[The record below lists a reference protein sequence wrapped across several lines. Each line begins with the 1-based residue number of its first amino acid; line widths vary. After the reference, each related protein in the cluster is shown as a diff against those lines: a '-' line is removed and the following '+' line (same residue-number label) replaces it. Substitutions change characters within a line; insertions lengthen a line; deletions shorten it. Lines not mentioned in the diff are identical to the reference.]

1 MTINRK
7 IFMNA
12 AFTALFAVA
21 GCSREQAGDACC
33 EGCKESADSKTSQIP
48 SLKVDLGKTV
58 LNATES
64 IKNLQNDE
72 AYKGTLKKVAATA
85 DEAVGRIGDEL
96 SLKKQ
101 ELENAKV
108 SNAAAEVVAAL
119 ESDIKA
125 LSDKYENAAAER
137 SKKMMDFVRQKHMEA
152 LQKK

>member
-12 AFTALFAVA
+12 AFAALFAAA
-21 GCSREQAGDACC
+21 GCSRGQSGDACC
-33 EGCKESADSKTSQIP
+33 EGCKERVEAKTEEKSSVNIE
-48 SLKVDLGKTV
+48 LGKTV
-58 LNATES
+58 LNVTES
-64 IKNLQNDE
+64 IKKLQNEE
-72 AYKGTLKKVAATA
+72 AYKGALKKVAATA

-137 SKKMMDFVRQKHMEA
+137 SRRMMDFVRQKRMEA